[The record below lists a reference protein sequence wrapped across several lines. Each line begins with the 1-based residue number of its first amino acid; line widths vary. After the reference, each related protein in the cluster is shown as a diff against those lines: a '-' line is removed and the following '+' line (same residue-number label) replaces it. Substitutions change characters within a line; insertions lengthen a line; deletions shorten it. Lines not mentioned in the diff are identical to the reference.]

1 MPIVLVSTR
10 HRRLLEDVADGLDLV
25 GPDWRLE
32 QSVDLDA
39 IFGGRGSDPP
49 EAVVLDL
56 SGHLGRRGTIRAI
69 TEESK
74 RERAVPVIALVSRSG
89 LGLIDV
95 ELGLDDFTLLPAD
108 ADELSARLK
117 LLISR
122 PQQEGRGRSGGP
134 GQIQLGDLWIDPTR
148 DEVWVGQRQVTLTF
162 KEYELLRLLASEPG
176 RVFTREVLL
185 DRVWGYDYFGGTRT
199 VDVHI
204 RRLRSK
210 AEDPEHTFVE
220 TVRNVGYR
228 LRPDSATREL

>member
-1 MPIVLVSTR
+1 MDLGEVSR
-10 HRRLLEDVADGLDLV
+10 ELRLLELA
-25 GPDWRLE
+25 
-32 QSVDLDA
+32 
-39 IFGGRGSDPP
+39 GRHI
-49 EAVVLDL
+49 LM
-56 SGHLGRRGTIRAI
+56 
-69 TEESK
+69 
-74 RERAVPVIALVSRSG
+74 
-89 LGLIDV
+89 
-95 ELGLDDFTLLPAD
+95 GLDDFTLLPAD

-148 DEVWVGQRQVTLTF
+148 YEVWVGQRQVALTF

-210 AEDPEHTFVE
+210 VEDPEHTFIE

-228 LRPDSATREL
+228 LRPDSARREL